1 MWRQARLS
9 SFAVL
14 DSRVDILSDAVF
26 AWWSPSPI
34 PFSSSLQSI
43 IPNRLQMGHIVE
55 RCEDCT
61 ILIFFAFTEICFEFK
76 QTVCLAQ
83 NHTEHNAWE
92 LNKTH
97 CLTTRKGNDE
107 WENIEFWEMF
117 FVKKK
122 RATHILLRSMNVKK
136 TQKKEPTPAWEWP
149 SRETKPSSKDWQK
162 VETNDDTSSNDF
174 EKGWLRKTK
183 IFNETWPKNRFP
195 RREIKE

>member
-122 RATHILLRSMNVKK
+122 EPPTYSWGRWMWKRPKKRSQLLL
-136 TQKKEPTPAWEWP
+136 E
-149 SRETKPSSKDWQK
+149 
-162 VETNDDTSSNDF
+162 ND
-174 EKGWLRKTK
+174 
-183 IFNETWPKNRFP
+183 
-195 RREIKE
+195 RREKQNPPVKTDRKWKQMMILQVMILKKDD